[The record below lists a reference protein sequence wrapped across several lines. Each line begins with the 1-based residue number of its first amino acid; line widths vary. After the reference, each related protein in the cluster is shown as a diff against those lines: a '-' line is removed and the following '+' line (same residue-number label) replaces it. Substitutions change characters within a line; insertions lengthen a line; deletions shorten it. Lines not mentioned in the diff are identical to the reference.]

1 MPLDRE
7 DYEFFDKKFGQLHDR
22 VTGVEKTVAGLDVLV
37 RAHVSPCADVKA
49 LQEEVKK
56 QYALI
61 VKILLAIG
69 TAGAGGAVF
78 GEKIMHI
85 IGGM

>member
-7 DYEFFDKKFGQLHDR
+7 DYEFFDRKFGQIHDR

-37 RAHVSPCADVKA
+37 RAHVSPCADVTELKA
-49 LQEEVKK
+49 EVKK
-56 QYALI
+56 QYTLLI
-61 VKILLAIG
+61 KVILAVS
-69 TAGAGGAVF
+69 AAGGTGAAF
-78 GEKIMHI
+78 GGKIMAL